1 MVWTNLWVTA
11 LVALAVVLV
20 TFAIGVTRKL
30 HRVIDIAWGLGF
42 AAIAIASVVLS
53 AGHGSVWNRVLPTAL
68 TVVWGVRLATHIF
81 LRGRG
86 HGEDPRYATLLSRAS
101 GNPNWYALR
110 MVYLLQA
117 AILWFVSI
125 PVQVVQYQKDTAVW
139 ALVLGS
145 VVWAIGFVFES
156 VGDYQLARFRND
168 PSSRGRVL
176 DTGLWRYT
184 RHPNY
189 FGDATVWWGL
199 WLLGIGSWT
208 GLVTVLSP
216 LLMTYFLAGKTGKPL
231 LEKDITS
238 RRPGYADY
246 VRRTSGFF
254 PLPPRL

>member
-1 MVWTNLWVTA
+1 
-11 LVALAVVLV
+11 
-20 TFAIGVTRKL
+20 
-30 HRVIDIAWGLGF
+30 
-42 AAIAIASVVLS
+42 
-53 AGHGSVWNRVLPTAL
+53 
-68 TVVWGVRLATHIF
+68 
-81 LRGRG
+81 
-86 HGEDPRYATLLSRAS
+86 
-101 GNPNWYALR
+101 

-139 ALVLGS
+139 ALILGS
-145 VVWAIGFVFES
+145 VVWVIGFGFES
-156 VGDYQLARFRND
+156 AGDYQLARFRND

-216 LLMTYFLAGKTGKPL
+216 VLMTYFLVGKTGKPL

-254 PLPPRL
+254 PLPPRS